1 MPDTRTPDDR
11 LGVFKEL
18 SDVPDSRR
26 FYQFEAAYEG
36 QDTWFDYRDRH
47 ELSERMS
54 YEWGLYSDRWK
65 SHMDDRGRHHALAR
79 PSDVETWSEWM
90 LSQFSVNRAYQ
101 HWNVIEGFYE
111 WLKHHT
117 DHPHTYNPFHMA
129 ASKDGSSTRKIWTE
143 KMVKAND

>member
-1 MPDTRTPDDR
+1 MSEARTPDDR

-18 SDVPDSRR
+18 SDVPDARR
-26 FYQFEAAYEG
+26 LYQFEAAYEG
-36 QDTWFDYRDRH
+36 QNTWRDYREKH
-47 ELSERMS
+47 ELSDRMS
-54 YEWGLYSDRWK
+54 EEWQRFARRWK
-65 SHMDDRGRHHALAR
+65 DHMDDRGRHHALAR
-79 PSDVETWSEWM
+79 PSDVELWSEWM

-111 WLKHHT
+111 WLKYHT

-129 ASKDGSSTRKIWTE
+129 ASSDGSNTREIWAE